1 MTQRVDIPASDI
13 EQLLRQLACQAE
25 CNRSSR
31 TNATLRILA
40 MTKWSGRVASI
51 CIATLTGI
59 AITLFVV
66 SNAETPARA
75 RPVITE
81 SASTTTKSDPLFS
94 FHGSSRHDSIQTSPA
109 KSSTIPGSRFTFIR
123 GGLDD
128 MLTWMPAKQPATE
141 APPKPRRPK
150 LRPSHKA
157 YPKPARSASTAEK
170 RQPWLI
176 DLIIRHV
183 ARGS

>member
-40 MTKWSGRVASI
+40 MTEWSGRVASI

-66 SNAETPARA
+66 SNAETPAA
-75 RPVITE
+75 RTTCHHGKCQHDNKKR
-81 SASTTTKSDPLFS
+81 STFQLPW
-94 FHGSSRHDSIQTSPA
+94 I
-109 KSSTIPGSRFTFIR
+109 
-123 GGLDD
+123 
-128 MLTWMPAKQPATE
+128 E
-141 APPKPRRPK
+141 
-150 LRPSHKA
+150 PS
-157 YPKPARSASTAEK
+157 
-170 RQPWLI
+170 
-176 DLIIRHV
+176 
-183 ARGS
+183 